1 MFLQGISKF
10 QKSKFIIELMKSFPN
25 GSLSLILTFLREKTY
40 FKSRHNESSTHKSLD
55 KIRSFLR
62 IENLIVKFK
71 GFLLLSLLFQVFTRF
86 HHIFLKYKSNRRIFV
101 YLCVTLRAACWE
113 QQEFLE
119 SSYRD
124 AERKTQLRINLF
136 MILLSTNWAKIEH
149 SRLLSKTFWLSQ
161 FSSHQSFL

>member
-1 MFLQGISKF
+1 MFSHRCPERFDVLQKLDTNMQKYMQQELSSAVSLRVQPGQMFLQGISKF

-101 YLCVTLRAACWE
+101 YYAESSMLRAARVLGE
-113 QQEFLE
+113 QLQ
-119 SSYRD
+119 RC
-124 AERKTQLRINLF
+124 
-136 MILLSTNWAKIEH
+136 
-149 SRLLSKTFWLSQ
+149 
-161 FSSHQSFL
+161 

>member
-1 MFLQGISKF
+1 MFSHRCPERFDVLQKLDTNMQKYMQQELSSAVSLRVQPGQMFLQGISKF

-101 YLCVTLRAACWE
+101 YLCVTLRAAC
-113 QQEFLE
+113 
-119 SSYRD
+119 
-124 AERKTQLRINLF
+124 
-136 MILLSTNWAKIEH
+136 
-149 SRLLSKTFWLSQ
+149 
-161 FSSHQSFL
+161 

>member
-1 MFLQGISKF
+1 MFSHRCPERFDVFQKLDTNMQKYMQQELSSAVSLRVQPGQMFLQGISKF

-25 GSLSLILTFLREKTY
+25 GSLSLNLTFLREKTY

-101 YLCVTLRAACWE
+101 YLCVTLRAAC
-113 QQEFLE
+113 
-119 SSYRD
+119 
-124 AERKTQLRINLF
+124 
-136 MILLSTNWAKIEH
+136 
-149 SRLLSKTFWLSQ
+149 
-161 FSSHQSFL
+161 

>member
-10 QKSKFIIELMKSFPN
+10 QKSKFIIEFMKSFPN

-161 FSSHQSFL
+161 